1 MKRLNYEATGNLVDD
16 VSTVVYHCCYLLW
29 TIQIRE
35 KLIKLACSSN
45 LIDSCGNSGY
55 RWGYEQEQKKRGVG
69 NERKGK

>member
-16 VSTVVYHCCYLLW
+16 VSTLVYHCCYLLW

-45 LIDSCGNSGY
+45 LIDSCVVIQDIDGDMN
-55 RWGYEQEQKKRGVG
+55 RNRKR
-69 NERKGK
+69 EE